1 MKKTLA
7 LIMAL
12 SMSVCAFAACG
23 ESDDDDST
31 GSKKSSSSSYDDDDD
46 DADYSGS
53 NKNKKKEGGESSEA
67 DTEPVTDEPET
78 EEPETEE
85 PETTTEE
92 ITTEPETE
100 KPEPTTE
107 EATPVPAVLDDSY
120 EDVIMDFETAI
131 NTQDGEGMLNA
142 MFPSFVM
149 TGLKEQLGSEWDS
162 YLEMISEGFA
172 QGFAGT
178 AGESI
183 AADFLVVL
191 NPKSAEALTDISAQ
205 QAAVDEY
212 CTELGISEKHTVEAA
227 YTVTTNM
234 SVTNN
239 GKSNARDVDLIVY
252 YVDNEWRIDTS
263 SME

>member
-67 DTEPVTDEPET
+67 DTEPVTD
-78 EEPETEE
+78 EPETEE

-183 AADFLVVL
+183 ATDFLVVL

-212 CTELGISEKHTVEAA
+212 CTELGISEKHTVAAA

>member
-23 ESDDDDST
+23 ESDNDDST

-53 NKNKKKEGGESSEA
+53 NKNKKQEGSESSEA

-212 CTELGISEKHTVEAA
+212 CTELGISEKPTVAAA

-239 GKSNARDVDLIVY
+239 GKSNARDVDLMVY

>member
-212 CTELGISEKHTVEAA
+212 CTELGISEKHTVAAA

>member
-23 ESDDDDST
+23 ESDDGDST

-212 CTELGISEKHTVEAA
+212 CTELGISEKHTVAAA